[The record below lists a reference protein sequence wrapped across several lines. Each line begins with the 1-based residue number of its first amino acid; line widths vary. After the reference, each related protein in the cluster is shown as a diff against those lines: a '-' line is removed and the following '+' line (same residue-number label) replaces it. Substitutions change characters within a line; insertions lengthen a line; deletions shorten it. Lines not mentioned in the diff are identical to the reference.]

1 MYIQLVAHNIGK
13 RTVGIVFIV
22 CLPLALI
29 IQ

>member
-1 MYIQLVAHNIGK
+1 MYIQLTAHNIGME
-13 RTVGIVFIV
+13 TVGIVFIV